1 MIERITDLPDN
12 VLGFTARG
20 KVTAKDYETVLV
32 PAVEEAIAARHKIRF
47 LYHLGPELSGFEAG
61 ALWDD
66 AKVGLKHPTSWE
78 RVAIVTDTEW
88 IRVATKVFGFAIPGE
103 VRVFGNAEMPAAR
116 EWLSS

>member
-1 MIERITDLPDN
+1 MIERIPDLPES

-20 KVTAKDYETVLV
+20 QVSAKDYESVLV
-32 PAVEEAIAARHKIRF
+32 PAVEAAIAKQHKVRL

-66 AKVGLKHPTSWE
+66 AKVGLKHPTAWE
-78 RVAIVTDTEW
+78 RVAVVTDTEW

-103 VRVFGNAEMPAAR
+103 VRVFKNAEMAAAR
-116 EWLSS
+116 EWIGA